1 MLPPVFFA
9 EPECCKVDIIRLSAA
24 ESHHATSVMRL
35 GCGQIVMVVDGAGSA
50 YRGEITG
57 RPSGKIVEVSVH
69 SRLRNWGEPAIKLT
83 LAAGLSTASKF
94 DAVVQKGTELGVGRF
109 VGLVCEKSKVKLED
123 PKRIKSRKT
132 RLENVA
138 LAAMKQCRRSY
149 RPEVA
154 LPVNFDDFMKETD
167 PDSLNVMFHPPPD
180 GQQLGKLDIAPDL
193 RRVTALV
200 GPESG
205 FSADELDLAIGAGY
219 EVISLGSRVLRT
231 ETAGPVAC
239 ALLMNLCGDLI

>member
-9 EPECCKVDIIRLSAA
+9 EPESCNGDIIRLSTA
-24 ESHHATSVMRL
+24 ESHHATSVLRL
-35 GCGQIVMVVDGAGSA
+35 GCGRILIVVDGAGNA

-57 RPSGKIVEVSVH
+57 SSSGKKVEVAVH
-69 SRLRNWGEPAIKLT
+69 TRIRNWGEPTVKLT
-83 LAAGLSTASKF
+83 LAAGLSTGSKF
-94 DAVVQKGTELGVGRF
+94 DTVVQKGTELGVVRF
-109 VGLVCEKSKVKLED
+109 AGLVCEKSKVKLED
-123 PKRIKSRKT
+123 SKRIKSRQT
-132 RLENVA
+132 RLEKVA

-154 LPVNFDDFMKETD
+154 IPVDFKEFMKETD
-167 PDSLNVMFHPPPD
+167 CDSLNIMFHPD
-180 GQQLGKLDIAPDL
+180 GQQLNKLVFKTDI

-205 FSADELDLAIGAGY
+205 FSADEVDLAASVGY
-219 EVISLGSRVLRT
+219 QVVSLGPRVLRT

-239 ALLMNLCGDLI
+239 TLLMNLCGDLI